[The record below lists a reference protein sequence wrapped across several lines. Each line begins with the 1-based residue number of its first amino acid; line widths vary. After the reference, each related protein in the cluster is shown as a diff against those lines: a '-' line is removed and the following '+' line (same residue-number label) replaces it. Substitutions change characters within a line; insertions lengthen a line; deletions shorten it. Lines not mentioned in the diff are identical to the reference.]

1 MPSSNTGELSL
12 EIESHLQNLS
22 KVDGVTGVL
31 LISQQGE
38 LAGSLM
44 EGKDDAGLIAGLVQ
58 GSLSSGS
65 RIADSLGKSPLKQS
79 YVEFEN
85 SSITLDLLKDG
96 STIVVIASRGANL
109 GRIRLEIRK
118 AKKGIEGILD

>member
-1 MPSSNTGELSL
+1 M